1 VSDGSFWSRY
11 RDVDAAERAGDML
24 GILDAYAA
32 LEPMRRLKD
41 AATAALE
48 LSPGDHV
55 LDVGCGTGV
64 DLAPMLAGVRPGG
77 TVTGVDVSELAVAEV
92 NRRFADE
99 PGIEAVAG
107 DVQALPFP
115 DAAFQ
120 ACRADRTLQH
130 VERPD
135 AALAELRRVLAP
147 GGRLVVLEI
156 LTELSASG
164 DAGAHPAVAQAREQW
179 ATEQERRDWLP
190 LMLPLLLS
198 RGGFSGIATEVA
210 AATTTDPETIDGLL
224 AIRERAGGAA
234 GLRELAAAGG
244 LSLTLRGLR
253 FSARA

>member
-11 RDVDAAERAGDML
+11 RDVDAAEEARDML
-24 GILDAYAA
+24 AILDAYAA
-32 LEPMRRLKD
+32 LEPMRRLKEG
-41 AATAALE
+41 ATAALA
-48 LSPGDHV
+48 LAPGDRV

-64 DLAPMLAGVRPGG
+64 DLAPMLEGVLPGG
-77 TVTGVDVSELAVAEV
+77 SVTGVDVSELAVAEV
-92 NRRFADE
+92 NRRFGAE
-99 PGIEAVAG
+99 AGIEAVVG

-135 AALAELRRVLAP
+135 AALAELHRVLAP
-147 GGRLVVLEI
+147 GGRLVVLET
-156 LTELSASG
+156 LTELAADG
-164 DAGAHPAVAQAREQW
+164 DAARHPAVAAAREQW

-198 RGGFSGIATEVA
+198 RAGFGSIATGVA
-210 AATTTDPETIDGLL
+210 EAATSDPEAIEGVL
-224 AIRERAGGAA
+224 AIRERAGGAT

-244 LSLTLRGLR
+244 LTLTMRGLR
-253 FSARA
+253 FCARA

>member
-1 VSDGSFWSRY
+1 MSDRSFWSRY
-11 RDVDAAERAGDML
+11 RDVDAAEQAGDML

-41 AATAALE
+41 GATAALE
-48 LSPGDHV
+48 LSPGDRV

-64 DLAPMLAGVRPGG
+64 DLPPMLAGVRPGG

-99 PGIEAVAG
+99 EGIEAVAG
-107 DVQALPFP
+107 DVHALPFP

-135 AALAELRRVLAP
+135 AALAELHRVLAP
-147 GGRLVVLEI
+147 GGRVVVLEI
-156 LTELSASG
+156 LTELSTAG
-164 DAGAHPAVAQAREQW
+164 DAGSDPAVAQARERW

-190 LMLPLLLS
+190 LMLPLLLD
-198 RGGFSGIATEVA
+198 RAGFGDVATEVA
-210 AATTTDPETIDGLL
+210 AATTTDPGAIEALL
-224 AIRERAGGAA
+224 AIRELAGGAA
-234 GLRELAAAGG
+234 GLREAAATGG